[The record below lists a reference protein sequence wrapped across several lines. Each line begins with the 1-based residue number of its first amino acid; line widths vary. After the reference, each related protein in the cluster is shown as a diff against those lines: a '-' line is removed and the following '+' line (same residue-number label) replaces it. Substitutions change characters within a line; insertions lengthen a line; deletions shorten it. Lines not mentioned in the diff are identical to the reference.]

1 MKIVDLT
8 NNNEVIVKVDTE
20 IGYKLAL
27 NPQIKGMFVYE
38 DGNTYV
44 ALFNDGDTNWIE
56 DAKTL
61 DLACQWLTGK
71 IDSTELY
78 EKNEELQNCIVHTK
92 NRTDTK
98 GMIEKCLLEKVEE
111 FCKEYEIEIKIDSL
125 EVFGSRL
132 EGDFVWCDA
141 LEVKIKYTGDINKWE
156 LMCWLDEYEIEY
168 DETVVEFTVIKNEEV
183 IEMKREKDIEIFSI
197 EETEYEDGSY
207 WVEYKIKGTKKTSI
221 EIVNGDEE
229 DAEEDIEKKFFEKG
243 AEKLCNKINLEECS
257 EKMQE
262 VIHDCLMS
270 ENGTWFIDESDDME
284 KELEQL
290 IAEIEELGL
299 CDCMVVDD
307 EEGIEI
313 TIYGETITKF
323 IY

>member
-1 MKIVDLT
+1 MKIVNLT
-8 NNNEVIVKVDTE
+8 NNNEIIVKVDTE

-27 NPQIKGMFVYE
+27 NPEIKGMFVYE

-56 DAKTL
+56 DAKTFE
-61 DLACQWLTGK
+61 LACQWLTGK

-78 EKNEELQNCIVHTK
+78 EKNEEV
-92 NRTDTK
+92 
-98 GMIEKCLLEKVEE
+98 
-111 FCKEYEIEIKIDSL
+111 IEIQRK
-125 EVFGSRL
+125 
-132 EGDFVWCDA
+132 
-141 LEVKIKYTGDINKWE
+141 
-156 LMCWLDEYEIEY
+156 
-168 DETVVEFTVIKNEEV
+168 
-183 IEMKREKDIEIFSI
+183 KDIKIFSI
-197 EETEYEDGSY
+197 EETGYEDGSY

-229 DAEEDIEKKFFEKG
+229 DTEEDIEKKFFEKS

-284 KELEQL
+284 KEELEQL

-299 CDCMVVDD
+299 CNCMVVDD